1 MKKTL
6 LAVAVMAA
14 CASTSAFAGTD
25 GLYVGLKAGVD
36 IWGVDTSNDYRSS
49 FYRQYDYANH
59 QRKHT
64 NQAFTNDMDRV
75 NATGG
80 LFAGYNFNDYL
91 GVELEY
97 NYLAPMKMDHSHLN
111 YKVWSNSFG
120 LSGKFMLPFTDDF
133 EMFTKV
139 GVSYNYLNSNFSK
152 HVDLTN
158 LLLGGGLQ
166 YYFTDNIFARVEYEW
181 LHNMGSKASA
191 LGIRPDA
198 QLITFGIGYSFG
210 SRAAAPVIAP
220 APQKR
225 TINETRTLGADVLF
239 GFDKFNLTQ
248 TGQETLDNLVV
259 EINDQNIEDRQVSVV
274 GHTDRI
280 GSAEYN
286 QKLSEK
292 RANVVANYMS
302 SKGLTP
308 DVVEGRGKTEP
319 VTGSECDGLSRSKL
333 IQCLARDRRVDINV
347 QGVVTEEVTE

>member
-25 GLYVGLKAGVD
+25 GFYVGAKAGID
-36 IWGVDTSNDYRSS
+36 IWGVSTDNDYKSS
-49 FYRQYDYANH
+49 FYRQYDWPDH
-59 QRKHT
+59 QRREH
-64 NQAFTNDMDRV
+64 NQAFTNSLDRL
-75 NATGG
+75 NAAAG
-80 LFAGYNFNDYL
+80 LFAGYNVNDYF
-91 GVELEY
+91 GVEFEY
-97 NYLAPMKMDHSHLN
+97 NYLAPMKMKHHDLN

-133 EMFTKV
+133 ELFTKV
-139 GVSYNYLNSNFSK
+139 GVSYNYLNSNYSS

-181 LHNMGSKASA
+181 LHNMGSTSSS

-198 QLITFGIGYSFG
+198 QLITVGVGYSFG
-210 SRAAAPVIAP
+210 SREQPVVVAP

-239 GFDKFNLTQ
+239 GFDKYNLTQ
-248 TGQETLDNLVV
+248 TGQSTLDTLVD
-259 EINDQNIEDRQVSVV
+259 EINEQNIEDRQVSVI

-292 RANVVANYMS
+292 RANVVADYMS